1 MNKYQLIEVLDKGSY
16 GIVHRAR
23 RIANGCLVAI
33 KEFKIMPEVD
43 VPKVIAR

>member
-1 MNKYQLIEVLDKGSY
+1 VHKGR
-16 GIVHRAR
+16 VA
-23 RIANGCLVAI
+23 ATQQLVAI